1 MKYFGVEVLF
11 LNALTDIANR
21 KSEKIHAVIF
31 GCYFLR
37 VSIFLDIYV
46 AKKKHCVD
54 SLWSGTTFIV
64 RGTRPSLQLRFGFL
78 CHFIQRRVLSFLGLA
93 A

>member
-21 KSEKIHAVIF
+21 KSEKIHTVIF

-46 AKKKHCVD
+46 AKKT
-54 SLWSGTTFIV
+54 L
-64 RGTRPSLQLRFGFL
+64 RG
-78 CHFIQRRVLSFLGLA
+78 
-93 A
+93 